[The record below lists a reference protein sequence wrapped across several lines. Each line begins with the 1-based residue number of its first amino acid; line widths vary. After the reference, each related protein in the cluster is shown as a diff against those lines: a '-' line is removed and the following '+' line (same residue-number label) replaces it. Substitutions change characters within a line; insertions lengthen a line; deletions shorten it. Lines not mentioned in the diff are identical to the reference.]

1 MGSAPDA
8 APTPATAA
16 SSTSASTTERSLDA
30 PWSRPPDAVLAELGT
45 GAGGLSSADAATRL
59 AEVGPN
65 RLPPPQRDP
74 LWKRILV
81 HFDDILIYILLVSAV
96 LKAILGDWV
105 DFTVILAVAVINA
118 AIGFI
123 QEGRAE
129 SALEGIRNMLSVNA
143 EVRRDGAWARVD
155 ADDVVPGDVVR
166 VRSGDRVPADVRLI
180 QATNLRVEE
189 SALTGESV
197 AAAKSVAPVGA
208 DAGVGDRSSMLFSS
222 TLVAAGQGVGV
233 VTATG
238 TATEIGRIQTM
249 ISEVRSLA
257 TPLTRQ
263 LDRFGKLLA
272 VLILAMAVVM
282 VIIGRV
288 VHDFSVPDLISA
300 SIGFAVAAV
309 PEGLPAL
316 VTITL
321 ALGVQQMARRRAI
334 TRKLPAVETLGSV
347 TTICSDKTGTLTK
360 NEMTAR
366 TVRTSGRTFTVAGAG
381 YAPVGDVTVPD
392 DAPRPGST
400 DAPGEVDGGGEG
412 PASGTRHADL
422 ADDRDLAALATV
434 MMLCNDARIV
444 PDGED
449 ADGWRLVGEPT
460 EGALRTLG
468 MKAGVDPTGWRRV
481 AVVPFESENKFMA
494 TLDADP
500 DGGLHVHVKG
510 APDRVLD
517 RCATQVA
524 PDGGSEPLDRA
535 FWDAQIDALG
545 GQGLRV
551 LAAARRPAADGTA
564 ELDVADVADGLE
576 LCGLVGIV
584 DPPRPEAIEAI
595 AECRDAG
602 IRVKMI
608 TGDHAGTA
616 LAIGREM
623 GIVDAHDGSSAPA
636 VLTGPELEEMSTE
649 KLRQVVRDVDVYA
662 RTSPEHKIRIVSALQ
677 SHGEVVAMTGDGVND
692 APALTQADVGV
703 AMGIKGT
710 EATKEAAEVVLAD
723 DNFATI
729 ERAVKEG
736 RRIYDNIRKS
746 VLFLLPTNG
755 AQSLVI
761 LVAVLFGLTLPLQP
775 VQVLWINMITAV
787 TLSLA
792 LAYEK
797 AEPDV
802 MRRAPRDPK
811 ASILDGAYVRR
822 ILLVSLLI
830 GGATI
835 LLFYVERAQGVP
847 LAEAQ
852 TTAVTMLALG
862 QLAYLFNCRFLD
874 RSSLTLD
881 VLRGNRVVW
890 VSAATLLALQAVFVY
905 APFMH
910 SWFDSA
916 PIALA
921 EWGKTLGLA
930 LVVFL
935 LVEVIKWVGRR
946 WTARDHVPALVERD
960 AGQR

>member
-1 MGSAPDA
+1 MGPAPDA
-8 APTPATAA
+8 VPT
-16 SSTSASTTERSLDA
+16 STTTLADDPALAA
-30 PWSRPPDAVLAELGT
+30 PWSRPPADVVVALRST
-45 GAGGLSSADAATRL
+45 DGGLAGDDAAARL

-65 RLPPPQRDP
+65 RLAPPQRDP

-129 SALEGIRNMLSVNA
+129 SALDGIRNMLSVTA
-143 EVRRDGAWARVD
+143 QVRRDGAWASID

-166 VRSGDRVPADVRLI
+166 VRSGDKVPADVRLL

-197 AAAKSVAPVGA
+197 ASSKKVAAVEA
-208 DAGVGDRSSMLFSS
+208 DAGVGDRTSMLFSG
-222 TLVAAGQGVGV
+222 TIVAAGQGVGV

-238 TATEIGRIQTM
+238 QATEIGRIQTM
-249 ISEVRSLA
+249 ISEVRNLE

-263 LDRFGKLLA
+263 LDRFGKILA

-288 VHDFSVPDLISA
+288 VHDFSVPELISA

-366 TVRTSGRTFTVAGAG
+366 TVRASARSFAVAGAG
-381 YAPVGDVTVPD
+381 YAPVGEVTVGSDGAGPGGAGPGGAGT
-392 DAPRPGST
+392 DAPR
-400 DAPGEVDGGGEG
+400 
-412 PASGTRHADL
+412 RHADL
-422 ADDRDLAALATV
+422 AEDHDLAAVATA

-444 PDGED
+444 PDDAD

-500 DGGLHVHVKG
+500 DGALHVHVKG

-517 RCATQVA
+517 RCSTQTGT
-524 PDGGSEPLDRA
+524 DGNPEPLDRDL
-535 FWDAQIDALG
+535 WEQQIDALG
-545 GQGLRV
+545 ARGLRV
-551 LAAARRPAADGTA
+551 LAAARTTAPDGTSTLDA
-564 ELDVADVADGLE
+564 DDVATGLE

-584 DPPRPEAIEAI
+584 DPPRPEAVAAI

-616 LAIGREM
+616 VAIGREM
-623 GIVDAHDGSSAPA
+623 GIVDGSPDGGDEHSAPA
-636 VLTGPELEEMSTE
+636 VLTGPELEAMSTE
-649 KLRQVVRDVDVYA
+649 KLRAVVRDVDVYA

-792 LAYEK
+792 LAYER

-802 MRRAPRDPK
+802 MRRAPRDPG
-811 ASILDGAYVRR
+811 ASILDGAYLRR
-822 ILLVSLLI
+822 VLLVSLLI

-890 VSAATLLALQAVFVY
+890 ISAATLLVLQAVFVY

-910 SWFDSA
+910 TWFESA
-916 PIALA
+916 PIDAA
-921 EWGKTLGLA
+921 EWGKTLGLSV
-930 LVVFL
+930 VVFL
-935 LVEVIKWVGRR
+935 LVEVTKWVDRR
-946 WTARDHVPALVERD
+946 WLARDHVPAPAVR
-960 AGQR
+960 A